1 MKKIISTFTI
11 MLLAVC
17 LQAQTITG
25 DWYGTMPVRGKQIRV
40 VFHISKTGDIYKTT
54 MDSPDQNAIGLP
66 TDNTTVTGNQLT
78 IAAPSLGINYTG
90 NYLPDSNKINGKLSQ
105 GPNSTPL
112 ILTTTEI
119 KVTKAA
125 PVPRPQDPKD
135 SPYKQEEVVFTNP
148 KDGNTLAGT
157 LTMPADGKASKI
169 VILITGSGPQNRNE
183 EIEQFNHR
191 PFLVWSDWLTRN
203 GIAVLRYDD
212 RGIGASGGVF
222 ATSTSADFADDA
234 EAAVSYIQSRPDLKN
249 LAIGLMG
256 HSEGGMIAPMIA
268 SHNSA
273 VKFIILLA
281 GPGVPIS
288 QLMVEQTEDQLRLGG
303 APDSAIAQSAALQK
317 KVFAVMNDNKEIP
330 AAELKTKIKTMLN
343 DELGKFPAEA
353 LGGRSADDM
362 AQEATTPWLRYFITF
377 DPAVYLTH
385 IKCPVLAMNGTLDMQ
400 VRSTDNLK
408 AIKECARKAGN
419 KNVQIVSLDGLNHL
433 FQKAKTGA
441 APEYGQ
447 ITETV
452 NPVALNTVTEWLNK
466 QK

>member
-1 MKKIISTFTI
+1 
-11 MLLAVC
+11 
-17 LQAQTITG
+17 
-25 DWYGTMPVRGKQIRV
+25 
-40 VFHISKTGDIYKTT
+40 
-54 MDSPDQNAIGLP
+54 
-66 TDNTTVTGNQLT
+66 
-78 IAAPSLGINYTG
+78 
-90 NYLPDSNKINGKLSQ
+90 
-105 GPNSTPL
+105 
-112 ILTTTEI
+112 
-119 KVTKAA
+119 
-125 PVPRPQDPKD
+125 
-135 SPYKQEEVVFTNP
+135 
-148 KDGNTLAGT
+148 
-157 LTMPADGKASKI
+157 
-169 VILITGSGPQNRNE
+169 
-183 EIEQFNHR
+183 
-191 PFLVWSDWLTRN
+191 
-203 GIAVLRYDD
+203 
-212 RGIGASGGVF
+212 
-222 ATSTSADFADDA
+222 
-234 EAAVSYIQSRPDLKN
+234 
-249 LAIGLMG
+249 
-256 HSEGGMIAPMIA
+256 MIA

-419 KNVQIVSLDGLNHL
+419 KNVQVVPLEGLNHL
-433 FQKAKTGA
+433 FQKAKTGSVT
-441 APEYGQ
+441 EYGQ